1 MVEAVATDWRPTASR
16 QAIEARARLLSD
28 IRSFFAERGVLEVE
42 TPLLSSAG
50 NSDPNISSIATAG
63 DPPRYLRTS
72 AEYPMKRLLAA
83 GLPDIYE
90 LGRVFRAAEKGAR
103 HNPEFTMLEWYRHGL
118 GYRELALE
126 VIELVKH
133 CGHGRFGHWPIVH
146 TTYRELFLQHLGLDP
161 HRCDEEECRALALER
176 NIHAGQLDL
185 DGWLDL
191 LLSHLIQ
198 PAMDAESI
206 TVIRD
211 FLPQQAALACIRTDS
226 ASQISVAER
235 FEVYLG
241 QAELAN
247 GYHELSDWAEQQR
260 RFEDDRK
267 LRRLRGE
274 ETAPLDQRLLDALQ
288 SGLPGCSGVAVGVDR
303 LLMAVLG
310 VDHIQMALAFPFDRA

>member
-1 MVEAVATDWRPTASR
+1 MPDHSLADWRPTASR
-16 QAIEARARLLSD
+16 RAIETRARLLSD
-28 IRSFFAERGVLEVE
+28 IRSFFAERKVLEVE

-50 NSDPNISSIATAG
+50 NSDPNIASIATSG
-63 DPPRYLRTS
+63 DSPRYLRTS
-72 AEYPMKRLLAA
+72 SEYPMKRLLAA

-90 LGRVFRAAEKGAR
+90 LGRVFRAGEKGAR

-126 VIELVKH
+126 VIALVQH
-133 CGHGRFGHWPIVH
+133 CGHGKFDPWPIVH
-146 TTYRELFLQHLGLDP
+146 TTYRELFLNHLGLDP

-176 NIHAGQLDL
+176 GIHAGQLDL

-211 FLPQQAALACIRTDS
+211 FLPQQAALACIRHDEGS
-226 ASQISVAER
+226 HVAVAER

-247 GYHELSDWAEQQR
+247 GYQELSDWVEQQQ
-260 RFEDDRK
+260 RFEHD
-267 LRRLRGE
+267 RRLRLLLGE
-274 ETAPLDQRLLDALQ
+274 DIAPLDQRLLAALQ
-288 SGLPGCSGVAVGVDR
+288 SGLPECSGVAVGVDR

-310 VDHIQMALAFPFDRA
+310 VSHIDMVLPFPYDRA